1 MARVFAVFYRDGLPF
16 AAFEGDEEQFELNK
30 DAPAMPWRIM
40 TGTKWGYI
48 TRARYAPTL
57 EEFDAW
63 RAENPDPDAGE
74 HSQD

>member
-16 AAFEGDEEQFELNK
+16 SAFEGDEEQFELNK

-40 TGTKWGYI
+40 TGTQWGAI
-48 TRARYAPTL
+48 TKARYAPSL

-63 RAENPDPDAGE
+63 RAANPPPEDAVDP
-74 HSQD
+74 S